1 MKKTPILPAVQVSSR
16 GSLAPANGKTNSPVV
31 EDSIVLVGL
40 LKRAQSGR
48 GWLRA
53 IFALAA
59 PLALAVPA
67 AAERYD
73 FVDHPNYQRSS
84 RELSAAAMQR
94 HKTKRQVQG
103 AKHEQPVPQ
112 GPLHIIVSIAKQRVS
127 VYANGTLVG
136 RAPVS
141 TGMPNHPTPMG
152 IFTVISK
159 SRWHVSN
166 IYNGAPMPYMQ
177 RITWSGI
184 ALHAGMLPGYPASHG
199 CIRLPEHFAARLWG
213 LSKIGARVIIARDE
227 VAPVAIAH
235 PRLPVPK
242 KPQNKP
248 ADALV
253 AAAPAAGKIEL
264 VASVEIATAN
274 KVGDGM
280 KEIGAIRSAPWEDIG
295 QAMPR
300 PPRQGPVQVFV
311 SRKQGKVF
319 VRQDFKPLFEAPV
332 TITEPD
338 RPLGTHVFT
347 AMQIQEDGAAMRWT
361 AVTIPSGY
369 ARARDRDG
377 KRDTK
382 LSRAKQEKAVKF
394 ATELA
399 APPTAAAALD
409 RIEMPRADVERIS
422 ELLGVG
428 SELIVSDNALSDETG
443 IGTDF
448 IVLTK

>member
-1 MKKTPILPAVQVSSR
+1 MKKTLVLPAVRVSRS
-16 GSLAPANGKTNSPVV
+16 GSLAPAHSNTNLPLVKH
-31 EDSIVLVGL
+31 SIVLVGL
-40 LKRAQSGR
+40 LKRVQSRR

-53 IFALAA
+53 VLALAA

-67 AAERYD
+67 AAERHD
-73 FVDHPNYQRSS
+73 FLDRPSYQPSS
-84 RELSAAAMQR
+84 RELSAADMPR
-94 HKTKRQVQG
+94 HQTKRQVRA

-112 GPLHIIVSIAKQRVS
+112 GPLHIIVSIAKQRVTA
-127 VYANGTLVG
+127 YANGTLVA
-136 RAPVS
+136 RAPIS
-141 TGMPNHPTPMG
+141 TGMPDHPTPMG
-152 IFTVISK
+152 VFTVISK

-166 IYNGAPMPYMQ
+166 IYSGAPMPYMQ

-184 ALHAGMLPGYPASHG
+184 ALHAGKLPGYPASHG

-227 VAPVAIAH
+227 VAPVAIVH

-253 AAAPAAGKIEL
+253 AAAPAGGKIKL
-264 VASVEIATAN
+264 VASVEIAS

-280 KEIGAIRSAPWEDIG
+280 KEIGAIKPAPPENIV
-295 QAMPR
+295 QVMP
-300 PPRQGPVQVFV
+300 PPQHQGPVQVFV

-319 VRQDFKPLFEAPV
+319 VRQDFKPIFEAPV
-332 TITEPD
+332 TISEPD

-347 AMQIQEDGAAMRWT
+347 AMQIQEDGAAMQWT

-369 ARARDRDG
+369 VRARDRERG
-377 KRDTK
+377 TK
-382 LSRAKQEKAVKF
+382 LVTA
-394 ATELA
+394 
-399 APPTAAAALD
+399 PTAAAALD
-409 RIEMPRADVERIS
+409 RIEMPEAAIDRIAG
-422 ELLGVG
+422 LLSVG
-428 SELIVSDNALSDETG
+428 SALIVSDNALSDETG
-443 IGTDF
+443 IETDF

>member
-1 MKKTPILPAVQVSSR
+1 
-16 GSLAPANGKTNSPVV
+16 
-31 EDSIVLVGL
+31 
-40 LKRAQSGR
+40 
-48 GWLRA
+48 
-53 IFALAA
+53 
-59 PLALAVPA
+59 
-67 AAERYD
+67 
-73 FVDHPNYQRSS
+73 
-84 RELSAAAMQR
+84 
-94 HKTKRQVQG
+94 
-103 AKHEQPVPQ
+103 
-112 GPLHIIVSIAKQRVS
+112 
-127 VYANGTLVG
+127 
-136 RAPVS
+136 
-141 TGMPNHPTPMG
+141 MPDHPTPMG

-166 IYNGAPMPYMQ
+166 IYSGAPMPYMQ

-184 ALHAGMLPGYPASHG
+184 ALHAGKLPGYPASHG

-264 VASVEIATAN
+264 VASVEIAS

-280 KEIGAIRSAPWEDIG
+280 KEIGAIKPAPPEDIV
-295 QAMPR
+295 QVMPR
-300 PPRQGPVQVFV
+300 RQRQGPVQVFV

-319 VRQDFKPLFEAPV
+319 VRQDFKPIFEAPV

-347 AMQIQEDGAAMRWT
+347 AMQMREDGAAMQWA

-377 KRDTK
+377 KRGTK
-382 LSRAKQEKAVKF
+382 LSPAKQGAF

-399 APPTAAAALD
+399 AAPTAAAALD
-409 RIEMPRADVERIS
+409 RIEMPQEAIDRIAG
-422 ELLGVG
+422 LLAVG
-428 SELIVSDNALSDETG
+428 SAVIVSDNALSDETG
-443 IGTDF
+443 LETDF

>member
-1 MKKTPILPAVQVSSR
+1 MEKTLLLPAMQVSSR

-73 FVDHPNYQRSS
+73 FVDRPSYQRSS
-84 RELSAAAMQR
+84 RALSPAAMQR
-94 HKTKRQVQG
+94 HKTKRQVRA
-103 AKHEQPVPQ
+103 AKHEQPIPQ
-112 GPLHIIVSIAKQRVS
+112 GPLHIIVSIAKQRVT

-141 TGMPNHPTPMG
+141 TGMPDHPTPMG

-159 SRWHVSN
+159 NRWHVSN
-166 IYNGAPMPYMQ
+166 IYSGAPMPYMQ

-184 ALHAGMLPGYPASHG
+184 ALHAGTLPGYPASHG

-213 LSKIGARVIIARDE
+213 LSKTGARVIVARDE

-235 PRLPVPK
+235 PRLPVPQ

-253 AAAPAAGKIEL
+253 AATPAAEKIEL
-264 VASVEIATAN
+264 VVSVEIAS
-274 KVGDGM
+274 KVGGGM
-280 KEIGAIRSAPWEDIG
+280 KEIGAIKPAPPEDIV
-295 QAMPR
+295 QVMPR
-300 PPRQGPVQVFV
+300 PQRQGPVQVFV

-319 VRQDFKPLFEAPV
+319 VRQDFKPIFEAPV

-347 AMQIQEDGAAMRWT
+347 VMQIQEDGAAMQWT
-361 AVTIPSGY
+361 AMTIPSGY

-377 KRDTK
+377 KRGTK
-382 LSRAKQEKAVKF
+382 LSRAKQEALV
-394 ATELA
+394 TELA
-399 APPTAAAALD
+399 AAPTAAAALD
-409 RIEMPRADVERIS
+409 RIEMPQAAIDRIAG
-422 ELLGVG
+422 LLAVG
-428 SELIVSDNALSDETG
+428 SALIVSDNALSDETG

>member
-1 MKKTPILPAVQVSSR
+1 MKKTLVLSAVQVSCS
-16 GSLAPANGKTNSPVV
+16 GSLTPAHRKTNSPVV
-31 EDSIVLVGL
+31 KHSIVLVGL

-53 IFALAA
+53 VFALAA

-73 FVDHPNYQRSS
+73 FLDHPNYQRSS

-112 GPLHIIVSIAKQRVS
+112 GPLHIIVSSAKQRVS

-428 SELIVSDNALSDETG
+428 SALIVSDNALSDETG

>member
-1 MKKTPILPAVQVSSR
+1 MKNTLVLPAVPVSSS
-16 GSLAPANGKTNSPVV
+16 GSLAPAHRKTNSPVV
-31 EDSIVLVGL
+31 KHSVVLVAL
-40 LKRAQSGR
+40 QKRAQSGR
-48 GWLRA
+48 GLLRA
-53 IFALAA
+53 VFALAA

-73 FVDHPNYQRSS
+73 FLDRPGYQRSS
-84 RELSAAAMQR
+84 RELSAATMPR
-94 HKTKRQVQG
+94 HKTKRQVRG

-112 GPLHIIVSIAKQRVS
+112 GPLHIIVSIAKQQVT

-141 TGMPNHPTPMG
+141 TGMLDHPTPMG
-152 IFTVISK
+152 IFTIISK

-166 IYNGAPMPYMQ
+166 IYSGAPMPYMQ

-184 ALHAGMLPGYPASHG
+184 ALHAGKLPGYPASHG

-213 LSKIGARVIIARDE
+213 LSKIGSRVIIARDE

-242 KPQNKP
+242 RPQNKP

-264 VASVEIATAN
+264 VASVEIAS

-280 KEIGAIRSAPWEDIG
+280 KEIGAIKSAP
-295 QAMPR
+295 
-300 PPRQGPVQVFV
+300 PVQVFV

-319 VRQDFKPLFEAPV
+319 VRQDFKPIFEAPV

-347 AMQIQEDGAAMRWT
+347 AMQIQQDGAAMQWT
-361 AVTIPSGY
+361 AMTIPSGY
-369 ARARDRDG
+369 VRARDRDG
-377 KRDTK
+377 KRGTK
-382 LSRAKQEKAVKF
+382 LSRAKQEAF

-399 APPTAAAALD
+399 AAPAAAALD
-409 RIEMPRADVERIS
+409 RIEMPQAVIDRIAG
-422 ELLGVG
+422 LLAVG
-428 SELIVSDNALSDETG
+428 SALIVSDNALSDETG
-443 IGTDF
+443 IETDF

>member
-1 MKKTPILPAVQVSSR
+1 MNKRCMTLVLPAVQVSSS
-16 GSLAPANGKTNSPVV
+16 GSLAPAHRNTNLPVV
-31 EDSIVLVGL
+31 KHSIVLVVL

-53 IFALAA
+53 VFALAA

-67 AAERYD
+67 AAERHD
-73 FVDHPNYQRSS
+73 FLDRPSYQDSS
-84 RELSAAAMQR
+84 RELRAAVLPR
-94 HKTKRQVQG
+94 HKIKRLQ
-103 AKHEQPVPQ
+103 ATKHEQPVPQ
-112 GPLHIIVSIAKQRVS
+112 GPVHIIVSIAKQRVTA
-127 VYANGTLVG
+127 YANGTLVG

-141 TGMPNHPTPMG
+141 TGVPDHPTPMG
-152 IFTVISK
+152 IFAVISK

-166 IYNGAPMPYMQ
+166 IYSGAPMPYMQ

-184 ALHAGMLPGYPASHG
+184 ALHAGKLPGYPASHG

-264 VASVEIATAN
+264 VASVEIAS

-280 KEIGAIRSAPWEDIG
+280 KETGAIKPAPLADIVEV
-295 QAMPR
+295 MPR
-300 PPRQGPVQVFV
+300 PQRRGPVQVFV

-399 APPTAAAALD
+399 AAPTAAAALD
-409 RIEMPRADVERIS
+409 RIEMPQAAIDRIA
-422 ELLGVG
+422 ELLAVG
-428 SELIVSDNALSDETG
+428 SALIVSDNALSDETG
-443 IGTDF
+443 IETDF

>member
-1 MKKTPILPAVQVSSR
+1 MEKTLVLPTMQASSS
-16 GSLAPANGKTNSPVV
+16 GSLAPAKRKTNSPVIK
-31 EDSIVLVGL
+31 DSIVLVGL

-59 PLALAVPA
+59 PLAVAVPA

-73 FVDHPNYQRSS
+73 LVDRPSYQRSS
-84 RELSAAAMQR
+84 RELSPAAMPR
-94 HKTKRQVQG
+94 HKTKRQVR
-103 AKHEQPVPQ
+103 ASKHEQPVPQ
-112 GPLHIIVSIAKQRVS
+112 GPMHIIVSIAKQRVT

-141 TGMPNHPTPMG
+141 TGMPSHPTPMG
-152 IFTVISK
+152 VFTVISK
-159 SRWHVSN
+159 NRWHVSN
-166 IYNGAPMPYMQ
+166 IYSGAPMPYMQ

-184 ALHAGMLPGYPASHG
+184 ALHAGKLPGYPASHG

-213 LSKIGARVIIARDE
+213 LSKTGARVIIARDE

-235 PRLPVPK
+235 PRLPVPQK
-242 KPQNKP
+242 LQNKP

-253 AAAPAAGKIEL
+253 AATPAAEKIEL
-264 VASVEIATAN
+264 VVSVEIAG

-280 KEIGAIRSAPWEDIG
+280 KEIGAIKPAPPEDIV
-295 QAMPR
+295 QVMPR
-300 PPRQGPVQVFV
+300 SQRQGPVQVFV

-319 VRQDFKPLFEAPV
+319 VRQDFKPIFEAPV

-347 AMQIQEDGAAMRWT
+347 VMQIQEDGAAMQWT
-361 AVTIPSGY
+361 AMTIPSGY

-377 KRDTK
+377 KRGAK
-382 LSRAKQEKAVKF
+382 VSRAKQEAL
-394 ATELA
+394 ASELA
-399 APPTAAAALD
+399 ATPTAAAALD
-409 RIEMPRADVERIS
+409 RIEIPQAAIDRIAG
-422 ELLGVG
+422 LLAVG
-428 SELIVSDNALSDETG
+428 SALIVSDNVLSDETG

>member
-1 MKKTPILPAVQVSSR
+1 MKKAPVLPAMQASSS
-16 GSLAPANGKTNSPVV
+16 GSLAPNRKTNSPVV

-59 PLALAVPA
+59 PLAVAVPA

-73 FVDHPNYQRSS
+73 FVDRPSYQRSS
-84 RELSAAAMQR
+84 RELSPAAMPR
-94 HKTKRQVQG
+94 HKTKRQVR
-103 AKHEQPVPQ
+103 ASKHEQPVPQ
-112 GPLHIIVSIAKQRVS
+112 GPMHIIVSIAKQRVT

-141 TGMPNHPTPMG
+141 TGMPGHPTPMG

-159 SRWHVSN
+159 NRWHVSN
-166 IYNGAPMPYMQ
+166 IYSGAPMPYMQ

-184 ALHAGMLPGYPASHG
+184 ALHAGKLPGYPASHG

-213 LSKIGARVIIARDE
+213 LSKTGARVIIARDE

-235 PRLPVPK
+235 PRLPVPQ

-253 AAAPAAGKIEL
+253 AATPAEKIEL
-264 VASVEIATAN
+264 VVSVEIAS

-280 KEIGAIRSAPWEDIG
+280 KEIGAIKPAPPEDIV
-295 QAMPR
+295 QVMPR
-300 PPRQGPVQVFV
+300 SQRQGPVQVFV

-319 VRQDFKPLFEAPV
+319 VRQDFKPIFEAPV

-347 AMQIQEDGAAMRWT
+347 AMQMQEDGAAMQWT

-377 KRDTK
+377 KRGTK
-382 LSRAKQEKAVKF
+382 LSRAKQEAF
-394 ATELA
+394 AAELVA
-399 APPTAAAALD
+399 APTAAAALD
-409 RIEMPRADVERIS
+409 RIEMPQEAIDRIAG
-422 ELLGVG
+422 LLAVG
-428 SELIVSDNALSDETG
+428 SALIVSDNALSDETG
-443 IGTDF
+443 IETDF